1 MTSPRWDRIAVEMVV
16 ELEPRIIVEVGCA
29 LAPCLDAAAGLMERC
44 VALTMTVRDQNSELI
59 GREVERVD
67 LPVLTISLSGKALSI
82 Y

>member
-1 MTSPRWDRIAVEMVV
+1 MASPRWDRIAVEMVV
-16 ELEPRIIVEVGCA
+16 DLEPRIIVEVGRA
-29 LAPCLDAAAGLMERC
+29 LAPCLDAAAGLMERG

-67 LPVLTISLSGKALSI
+67 LPVLTISLSGKALNI